1 MLAASLLE
9 ILDLD
14 LPTTGAPAL
23 AVLLESARKK
33 TGVLSQA
40 APRLP
45 RAACGTRPSICLD
58 TASVVH
64 VGRRHDFVDHAVLTD
79 SLNVDGVLAIALG
92 YINSMCVMTDG
103 FSDVLCDLFDQFA
116 TPTELRDRFPT
127 HLRREAVKQ
136 VRTGLSA

>member
-1 MLAASLLE
+1 LFTSAAAMISL
-9 ILDLD
+9 I
-14 LPTTGAPAL
+14 T
-23 AVLLESARKK
+23 
-33 TGVLSQA
+33 Q
-40 APRLP
+40 
-45 RAACGTRPSICLD
+45 
-58 TASVVH
+58 
-64 VGRRHDFVDHAVLTD
+64 FLTD